1 MSKRYN
7 PPPNWPQP
15 PQDWTP
21 PPGWQ
26 PDASW
31 GPPPPGWQLWTND
44 QNWFVRH
51 KVLSAIGAMLLLFV
65 AIGVANGGS
74 DPDVVETAA
83 AGTSDD
89 ATDPVDSPSASPTAT
104 KKATTKAPAVKKEPG
119 IGSAV
124 RDGKFRF
131 TVTKMTCGK
140 TLIGSADFGSKA
152 QGEFC
157 LVNLSVKNIGD
168 KPQTL
173 FGDNQK
179 LFIGKR
185 EYSADTEAGIY
196 LDNAQSFIEE
206 INPGNSL
213 KGVVVFDVPKGAN
226 PDKIELHDSAFSGG
240 VDVRL

>member
-7 PPPNWPQP
+7 PPSNWPQP
-15 PQDWTP
+15 PEGWTP

-31 GPPPPGWQLWTND
+31 GPPPPGWKLWVD
-44 QNWFVRH
+44 DRNWLVRH

-65 AIGVANGGS
+65 VIGVAGGGS
-74 DPDVVETAA
+74 DDPDAIDTALESS
-83 AGTSDD
+83 SDD
-89 ATDPVDSPSASPTAT
+89 ATNSSAPKSASPTPS
-104 KKATTKAPAVKKEPG
+104 KKASTKAPAKKEPG
-119 IGSAV
+119 IGTAV
-124 RDGKFRF
+124 RDGKFSF
-131 TVTKMTCGK
+131 TVTKVTCGK

-157 LVNLSVKNIGD
+157 LVNLTVKNIGD
-168 KPQTL
+168 EPQTL

-196 LDNAQSFIEE
+196 LDNAKSFIEE
-206 INPGNSL
+206 INPGNTL
-213 KGVVVFDVPKGAN
+213 KGIVVFDVPKGAK